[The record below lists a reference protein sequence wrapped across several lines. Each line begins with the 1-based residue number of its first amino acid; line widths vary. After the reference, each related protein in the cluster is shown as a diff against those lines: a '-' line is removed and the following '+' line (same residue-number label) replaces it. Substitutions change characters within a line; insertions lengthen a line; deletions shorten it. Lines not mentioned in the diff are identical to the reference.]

1 MSHAAAAP
9 HPAERP
15 LPPVSQLCVS
25 ALACAV
31 VGTILVAARMPR
43 DVSLLPSVLL
53 LALGAVLL
61 LASIVLLTRITPF
74 AWDVF
79 ARVAGWSLAGYLV
92 IAGMIEFAFIYD
104 STPGRVLA
112 VLSGTLALFAI
123 DVPLLLGFSVARYQ
137 VPGEA
142 LASDPR
148 GD

>member
-1 MSHAAAAP
+1 MAAAP
-9 HPAERP
+9 RPAERP

-61 LASIVLLTRITPF
+61 LASIVLLTRISPF

-79 ARVAGWSLAGYLV
+79 ARVAGWSLAGYIV
-92 IAGMIEFAFIYD
+92 IAGMIEYAFVYD
-104 STPGRVLA
+104 KTR
-112 VLSGTLALFAI
+112 GTQLVVMTLMLALFMLN
-123 DVPLLLGFSVARYQ
+123 VPVLIAFTVARFQ
-137 VPGEA
+137 RV
-142 LASDPR
+142 S
-148 GD
+148 